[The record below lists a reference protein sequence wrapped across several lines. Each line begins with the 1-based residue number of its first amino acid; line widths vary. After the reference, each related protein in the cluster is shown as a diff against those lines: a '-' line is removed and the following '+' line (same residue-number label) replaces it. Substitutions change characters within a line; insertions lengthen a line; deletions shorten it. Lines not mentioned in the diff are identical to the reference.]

1 MTRLM
6 DASAA
11 AIFLLGMLTAQ
22 LVGPLEPAVAQTTVE
37 TISPDFRLRP
47 SADCWLARHSSTF
60 GKPTGH
66 DVAHVGPGN

>member
-6 DASAA
+6 GASAA

-37 TISPDFRLRP
+37 RSEERRVGKECNGQCRSRWSPY
-47 SADCWLARHSSTF
+47 H
-60 GKPTGH
+60 
-66 DVAHVGPGN
+66 